1 VKISVGSDTERALQV
16 PHKMWQMRN
25 SNMGLD
31 EPHSELPSDYD
42 VGQVFPT
49 DQWQTVKDIA

>member
-1 VKISVGSDTERALQV
+1 
-16 PHKMWQMRN
+16 MWQMRN